1 MFKRT
6 SMSNLNRGKYFM
18 RLKNKIY
25 ESLLRDLLKKKCHF
39 MTDYTLRLLNE
50 QQLKAIDF
58 TNYPLFFI
66 LRIT

>member
-6 SMSNLNRGKYFM
+6 SMSNLNRGKYFI
-18 RLKNKIY
+18 RLENKIY
-25 ESLLRDLLKKKCHF
+25 ESLLRDLLKKKRPF